1 MKISND
7 INKLTDKKMTNAF
20 DWDLN
25 TPVDDI
31 KKEVANEDNQD
42 NQEFENEIIFSR
54 KRDKLVHVRMTKE
67 EKLAVEMMAEYHHL
81 PISAYIRALVKQDAR
96 RQRQVTKIKEAG
108 GDLG

>member
-1 MKISND
+1 MKIPND
-7 INKLTDKKMTNAF
+7 FSSLSDKKMTNAF
-20 DWDLN
+20 DLDA
-25 TPVDDI
+25 PVDEL
-31 KKEVANEDNQD
+31 KKETANEDD
-42 NQEFENEIIFSR
+42 QEFENEIIFSR

-67 EKLAVEMMAEYHHL
+67 EKITIEMMAKYHHL